1 VENRKRKERQL
12 LEASYEAEQHARDS
26 KGMEGGQEEGGQEE
40 GGQELPPEHPYY
52 AQIKAQQQKTKA
64 EKAGKGGGVWAHA
77 AAGYAPIKTV
87 ALLAVNFAE
96 CVGRQT
102 RSV

>member
-1 VENRKRKERQL
+1 MTCSHVKVENRKRKERQL
-12 LEASYEAEQHARDS
+12 LEAGHEAEQHARDS
-26 KGMEGGQEEGGQEE
+26 KGMEGGQEEGGE
-40 GGQELPPEHPYY
+40 ELPPEHPYY

-87 ALLAVNFAE
+87 ALLAFNFAE
-96 CVGRQT
+96 CVGMQ
-102 RSV
+102 

>member
-1 VENRKRKERQL
+1 MTCSHVKVENRKRKERQL
-12 LEASYEAEQHARDS
+12 LEAGHEAEQLARDS
-26 KGMEGGQEEGGQEE
+26 KGMQGGQEEAGQV
-40 GGQELPPEHPYY
+40 LPPEHPYY

-87 ALLAVNFAE
+87 ALLAFQL
-96 CVGRQT
+96 C
-102 RSV
+102 